1 MQTPN
6 STVNMAFNLEDQAD
20 VPSWLIEKS
29 PIKDFK
35 VRSAKTNFL
44 AKTLHHFSE
53 VFENEFFC
61 ERYASKPMMLQCLDP
76 RVKVIVLFGFMLFSA
91 FASSIVVL
99 LALALIALVYAKLSG
114 LDMKDYVR
122 RVWAYIPLIVFIFS
136 IPGAS
141 SLFTKGTPL
150 FYVLRPGAFGLK
162 TGLYFTASGVAMEF
176 RLALRPGISLSF
188 AFLLLLT
195 TRWTR
200 ITAALA
206 GMHVPLLIVSILN
219 MAYRYIFIMAEM
231 ASNMMEARFLRTVG
245 KLDASENR
253 RFMSRSVAHLFLKSH
268 FLSEEIYDA
277 MVCRGFTGKPVSMD
291 RFKIKSV
298 DVLFL
303 INNCVILIVLIAGE
317 HLF

>member
-1 MQTPN
+1 MQTPIGTGFHPEAQDCIPFWLTEKG
-6 STVNMAFNLEDQAD
+6 SAGNL
-20 VPSWLIEKS
+20 
-29 PIKDFK
+29 K
-35 VRSAKTNFL
+35 VRSAKTNFI

-53 VFENEFFC
+53 IFENEFFC

-99 LALALIALVYAKLSG
+99 VALALIALVYAKLSG
-114 LDMKDYVR
+114 LDMKDYIR
-122 RVWAYIPLIVFIFS
+122 RVWAYIPLILFIFS

-150 FYVLRPGAFGLK
+150 FYVLRPGTFGIQ
-162 TGLYFTASGVAMEF
+162 TGLYFTASGAAMAF

-200 ITAALA
+200 ITGALA

-231 ASNMMEARFLRTVG
+231 AGNMMQARFLRTVG
-245 KLDASENR
+245 RLDASENR
-253 RFMSRSVAHLFLKSH
+253 RFMSRSAAHLFIKSH

-277 MVCRGFTGKPVSMD
+277 MVCRGFTGKPVSME
-291 RFKIKSV
+291 RFKISGI
-298 DVLFL
+298 DLLFM
-303 INNCVILIVLIAGE
+303 INNLVILIVLIAGE

>member
-1 MQTPN
+1 VPTPN
-6 STVNMAFNLEDQAD
+6 NMDNNPETPSDI
-20 VPSWLIEKS
+20 PSWLLEKNQAGNV
-29 PIKDFK
+29 K
-35 VRSAKTNFL
+35 VRSSGTNFI
-44 AKTLHHFSE
+44 AKSLHHFSE

-76 RVKVIVLFGFMLFSA
+76 RVKVIVLFAFMLFSA
-91 FASSIVVL
+91 FASSIVIL
-99 LALALIALVYAKLSG
+99 LALAIVALLYAKLSG

-122 RVWAYIPLIVFIFS
+122 RVWAYIPLIIFIFS

-150 FYVLRPGAFGLK
+150 LTILQPGTFGLRG
-162 TGLYFTASGVAMEF
+162 GLYFTASGFKMAI

-200 ITAALA
+200 ITGALA
-206 GMHVPLLIVSILN
+206 SMHLPLLLVSIFN
-219 MAYRYIFIMAEM
+219 MAYRYIFVMSDM

-245 KLDASENR
+245 RLEAAENR
-253 RFMSRSVAHLFLKSH
+253 RFMSRSVAHLFIKSH

-277 MVCRGFTGKPVSMD
+277 MVCRGFTGKPVSVD
-291 RFKIKSV
+291 SFKISSI
-298 DVLFL
+298 DILFI
-303 INNCVILIVLIAGE
+303 INNIVILLVLIAGE

>member
-1 MQTPN
+1 MDFDPESQEG
-6 STVNMAFNLEDQAD
+6 L
-20 VPSWLIEKS
+20 PSWLTEKGS
-29 PIKDFK
+29 TENLKFH
-35 VRSAKTNFL
+35 SAKTNFI

-76 RVKVIVLFGFMLFSA
+76 RVKVIVLFGFMLFSS
-91 FASSIVVL
+91 FVSSIAVL
-99 LALALIALVYAKLSG
+99 IALALIALVYAKLSG
-114 LDMKDYVR
+114 LDLKDYVR
-122 RVWAYIPLIVFIFS
+122 RVWAYIPLVIFIFS

-150 FYVLRPGAFGLK
+150 FYVLRPGTFGLQA
-162 TGLYFTASGVAMEF
+162 GLYFTASGIAMEF

-200 ITAALA
+200 ITGALA

-219 MAYRYIFIMAEM
+219 MAYRYIFIMAEK
-231 ASNMMEARFLRTVG
+231 AGNMMEARFLRTVG
-245 KLDASENR
+245 KLDTSENR
-253 RFMSRSVAHLFLKSH
+253 RFMSHSVAHMFLKSH

-291 RFKIKSV
+291 RFVISSA
-298 DVLFL
+298 DILFI
-303 INNCVILIVLIAGE
+303 INNFVILIILIAGE